1 MLAGIFVSPVAHV
14 DTHIFVSLFFSG
26 KNALFTETC
35 RSCRDRRWV
44 DFKLYLWYVC
54 ANSTYW
60 LWWFYA
66 VPRVL
71 LKILRFR
78 NLSWGPKKKSN
89 PCDPRTFPPGDL
101 VPFFHG
107 LQWIVRS
114 RFCLLGLIGTLPKTN
129 WKWMIGR
136 LPIGSNVW
144 YICLHLV
151 DLYGKC
157 R

>member
-1 MLAGIFVSPVAHV
+1 MIPHLPTRISCEMLAGIFVSPVAHV

-101 VPFFHG
+101 VIGDLESEFLPTFFLSIFPWLAMDCSVAFLFPG
-107 LQWIVRS
+107 FDRY
-114 RFCLLGLIGTLPKTN
+114 P
-129 WKWMIGR
+129 
-136 LPIGSNVW
+136 P
-144 YICLHLV
+144 
-151 DLYGKC
+151 
-157 R
+157 